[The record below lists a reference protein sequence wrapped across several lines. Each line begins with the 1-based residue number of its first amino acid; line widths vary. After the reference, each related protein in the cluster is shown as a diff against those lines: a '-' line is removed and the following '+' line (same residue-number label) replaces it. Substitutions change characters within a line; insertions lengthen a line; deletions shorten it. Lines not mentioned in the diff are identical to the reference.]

1 MTKIRFINSNQV
13 NIAQNAE
20 VSLKF
25 LGNTAQVTFTAGR
38 NRKCP
43 IKNLSK
49 DEFIDL
55 STGEVKKRQHSKNRF
70 QSPKS
75 VRKSINSLMDLIRCN
90 ATKHVNCKWI
100 TLTYREEMTDCKR
113 VFKDN
118 KAFLRKLRS
127 YLKKQK
133 LPELKTDFKFIAVA
147 EPQGERHRNAWHIHL
162 LLIFSSKAPF
172 ISNQDIADLWGY
184 GMTDAHKVYDADT
197 LALYFRAYLSDV
209 EYVDDNNSNDSTAIS
224 VDILSEYERE
234 QIEMSKDE
242 VSNTNIITKNVG
254 GVNKKFTKGERLK
267 FYPTGMPLYSC
278 SRGMKR
284 PTVEHIVTKDIKDKL
299 KNYYLSFRQSFIIG
313 DKEKGNIVD
322 KRYYQKKGTGSG
334 KYWRKT
340 DKAGVP
346 DKPVKP
352 IDPLWKIKEICKHGL
367 DGCVPDITNIR
378 PMDDDVP
385 EILKIFGAKKVI
397 T

>member
-1 MTKIRFINSNQV
+1 MTKIRSINSNQV

-25 LGNTAQVTFTAGR
+25 AGNTAQVTFTAGK

-49 DEFIDL
+49 DEFVDL
-55 STGEVKKRQHSKNRF
+55 STGEVKKRQHSTNRF

-90 ATKHVNCKWI
+90 ATNSNNCKWI
-100 TLTYREEMTDCKR
+100 TLTYQEEMTDCKR

-127 YLKKQK
+127 YLRKQK
-133 LPELKTDFKFIAVA
+133 MSESKTEFKFIAVA
-147 EPQGERHRNAWHIHL
+147 EPQGENHGNAWHIHL
-162 LLIFSSKAPF
+162 LLIFDSKAPF

-184 GMTDAHKVYDADT
+184 GMTDTHKVYDADT

-209 EYVDDNNSNDSTAIS
+209 EYVDDDNSDDSADIS
-224 VDILSEYERE
+224 FDILSDYERE
-234 QIEMSKDE
+234 QLKKNKDG
-242 VSNTNIITKNVG
+242 VYSNIVTKNVG
-254 GVNKKFTKGERLK
+254 GVNKKFIKGERLK

-284 PTVEHIVTKDIKDKL
+284 PTVERVVNKDIKDKL
-299 KNYYLSFRQSFIIG
+299 TLCVIIDVSEAIRYL
-313 DKEKGNIVD
+313 
-322 KRYYQKKGTGSG
+322 
-334 KYWRKT
+334 W
-340 DKAGVP
+340 
-346 DKPVKP
+346 
-352 IDPLWKIKEICKHGL
+352 
-367 DGCVPDITNIR
+367 
-378 PMDDDVP
+378 
-385 EILKIFGAKKVI
+385 
-397 T
+397 